1 MTISRRS
8 LLTALAALTPGLA
21 FAQSA
26 DDPVATVREFYAVA
40 NENTDLRFFTAGLK
54 RLFERQRRRA
64 RELDSPLPGLDTDY
78 LCNCQEEQDNWKTTL
93 RFDQIARAGTVARVR
108 VRFHNFEDREAVFTL
123 NRENGRWLIDDIRH
137 QNGTPWQDLLRRQ
150 D

>member
-1 MTISRRS
+1 MTHSRRA
-8 LLTALAALTPGLA
+8 LLTAFAAAIPGLA
-21 FAQSA
+21 LAQSA

-40 NENTDLRFFTAGLK
+40 NETNDLRFFTAGLR

-64 RELDSPLPGLDTDY
+64 RELDSPLPGLDADY

-93 RFDQIARAGTVARVR
+93 RYEQIARSGAVARVR
-108 VRFHNFEDREAVFTL
+108 VRFHNFQDREALFTL